1 MNLQINGDQVTVST
15 DLNTIQDVIDHY
27 QIKNQVVIVE
37 HNDHILEKDAHC
49 QTEIKDG
56 DKLELIQFV
65 GGG

>member
-1 MNLQINGDQVTVST
+1 MNLQINGDQVTLST

-37 HNDHILEKDAHC
+37 HNDQILEKDTHC

>member
-1 MNLQINGDQVTVST
+1 MNLQINGDQVTLST

-37 HNDHILEKDAHC
+37 HNDQILEKDTHG